1 MGKKDDEETKEEHES
16 FGMVGFYRTTG
27 NPGRLFGSP
36 LRTHEA
42 FVTLRV
48 SKGARYNDY
57 GQDRYHGGMRGEILE
72 LILSEGQFASLLTS
86 MNVGTGVPCTLRYI
100 MGKELPKPP
109 EEIELEVDKVRQHF
123 HKDMK
128 KVVAGVKEAKK
139 EMAELLEKKSLSK
152 ADRERIMNVISRVE
166 MHIESNAPFMVQQFE
181 EAAEKVVV
189 HSKAEI
195 DAFLTN
201 NAFTEGMKVLQER
214 AVASGQKTIGAQME
228 SPQLPPAEANDGD

>member
-1 MGKKDDEETKEEHES
+1 MSKSDDEENKEEHPS
-16 FGMVGFYRTTG
+16 FGMVGFYRMTG

-36 LRTHEA
+36 LKTHEA

-48 SKGARYNDY
+48 SKGTRYNDY

-100 MGKELPKPP
+100 LGKEVEKPP
-109 EEIELEVDKVRQHF
+109 EDIEIEVEKVRKAF
-123 HKDMK
+123 SKDMRDA
-128 KVVAGVKEAKK
+128 VAEVKAAKK
-139 EMAELLEKKSLSK
+139 EMAELLEKKTLSK
-152 ADRERIMNVISRVE
+152 SDRERIMDVISRVE
-166 MHIESNAPFMVQQFE
+166 MHIESNAPFMLSQFE

-201 NAFTEGMKVLQER
+201 NVFMEGMKAIAEK
-214 AVASGQKTIGAQME
+214 AAQKEA
-228 SPQLPPAEANDGD
+228 PQLPEGNSGSG